1 MYTVDVQ
8 EVTGSKLLTAEE
20 KDLLKSKEIK
30 FSKISSVSI
39 YTYSQWLVMNLLAAS
54 GALLTSDYF
63 YILFHD
69 KFLE

>member
-1 MYTVDVQ
+1 VDVQ

-54 GALLTSDYF
+54 GALLASDYF